1 MSSTAPVEE
10 VEQVEDGP
18 PVLPVGHCLT
28 DDHLVLD
35 HLRRGDALDVYTVW
49 STARASTCVAKLV
62 RPDRAHEDR
71 VVQRLLHEGRLLLS
85 LSHPHLV
92 RAYDLVE
99 TGPVLVLETLVG
111 ETLEGLLDR
120 QTRRLRLIEVAV
132 LGMQL
137 CSALH
142 CLHGAGQLHLDV
154 KPDNI
159 MAAGGLLKLFDLSLA
174 RPPGPAPRGMGTRE
188 YLSPEQATGTPLTA
202 AADVWGLG
210 LTLYEAATGVQP
222 FWIDEEEPSRDSS
235 GRTRYV
241 QLEGR
246 AAPVR
251 SLRRGLPAAF
261 TDLVDACLHPDPAR
275 RPRLEVAAAVLA
287 RLAPDPLGLVDLTH
301 PLPSDVAAL

>member
-1 MSSTAPVEE
+1 MTSTVPTAEVEE
-10 VEQVEDGP
+10 GP
-18 PVLPVGHCLT
+18 PALATGHRLT
-28 DDHLVLD
+28 DDLVVLD

-92 RAYDLVE
+92 RAYDLFE
-99 TGPVLVLETLVG
+99 SGPVLVLETLVG

-120 QTRRLRLIEVAV
+120 QTRRLRLVEVAV
-132 LGMQL
+132 LGTQL

-142 CLHGAGQLHLDV
+142 CLHGTGQLHLDI
-154 KPDNI
+154 KPDNV

-174 RPPGPAPRGMGTRE
+174 RPPGTAPRGVGTRE
-188 YLSPEQATGTPLTA
+188 YLSPEQATGAPLTA
-202 AADVWGLG
+202 AADVWALG
-210 LTLYEAATGVQP
+210 LTLYEATTGVQP
-222 FWIDEEEPSRDSS
+222 FWLDDEPSRDAS

-241 QLEGR
+241 QLEER

-261 TDLVDACLHPDPAR
+261 TDLVDACLHPDPVR

-301 PLPSDVAAL
+301 PLPPDAPAV